1 MKFQGRKMP
10 IKILAPDVVSKIAA
24 GEVVER
30 PASAVKELIE
40 NSLDAGATQVAVES
54 PGGGVTLI
62 RVIDNG
68 SGIAAD
74 EAELAFQRHATSKL
88 SAIADLDAISS
99 LGFRGEALPSI
110 AAVAEV
116 EVLTR
121 TADEIAGTYL
131 HLKGGVV
138 IESSKRGC
146 PHGTTVTVRGLFL
159 NVPARLKFLKSAATE
174 SGHISNLVSQYSLAF
189 PEVKFSLI
197 MDGRMALQT
206 TGSGELRDALVKVY
220 GLEAA
225 EAMIQVKEEGQV
237 PGVSG
242 FVSPPTLS
250 RSNRSYLSFFVNR
263 RWVQSR
269 LLSRA
274 VSDAYQ
280 GLLMVGRHPIAALDI
295 HFPGEDVDVN
305 VHPTKTEVRFR
316 HEHVLFAAVQKAV
329 RAALVERTPVPL
341 VRSGPRPAAMPFFP
355 QGREAGAGKE
365 GLAAAP
371 LFAQE
376 GVASE
381 AGLPILRVMGQV
393 ASAYIIAEGPDGLY
407 LIDQHAA
414 HERVLFERV
423 RAQRAQREVEVQG
436 FLQPLT
442 IEVTPRQEEMLKAGG
457 EVLATYGFAIELF
470 GQRTYLVRAVPAV
483 LKGEKVAEAL
493 VEVLDSLS
501 GEGDPQGWEEK
512 VAISLACHSAVRA
525 GQVLNQ
531 EEMRQLVRQ
540 LEQTELPRTC
550 PHGRP
555 TVIRFSSSQL
565 EREFGRG

>member
-1 MKFQGRKMP
+1 MR
-10 IKILAPDVVSKIAA
+10 IKILASDVVSKIAA

-30 PASAVKELIE
+30 PASVVKELIE
-40 NSLDAGATQVAVES
+40 NSLDAGASQVAVEAR
-54 PGGGVTLI
+54 GGGVALI
-62 RVIDNG
+62 RAIDNG

-74 EAELAFQRHATSKL
+74 DVELAFQRHATSKL

-121 TADEIAGTYL
+121 TAQEVAGT
-131 HLKGGVV
+131 HLRLRGGVV
-138 IESSKRGC
+138 IESSKKGC
-146 PHGTTVTVRGLFL
+146 PQGTSVTVRNLFRA
-159 NVPARLKFLKSAATE
+159 VPARLKFLKSTATE

-189 PEVKFSLI
+189 PGVRFSLI

-206 TGSGELRDALVKVY
+206 PGSGELRDALVKVY

-225 EAMIQVKEEGQV
+225 EAMIAVKGEGQM

-250 RSNRSYLSFFVNR
+250 RSSRSYLSFFVNR

-274 VSDAYQ
+274 VVDAYQ
-280 GLLMVGRHPIAALDI
+280 GLLMVGRHPIAVLNI
-295 HFPGEDVDVN
+295 YLPGEEVDVN

-316 HEHVLFAAVQKAV
+316 HEHGLFAAVQKAV
-329 RAALVERTPVPL
+329 RAALVEQTPVPL
-341 VRSGPRPAAMPFFP
+341 VRSESRPAAIPFFP
-355 QGREAGAGKE
+355 QGREA
-365 GLAAAP
+365 LAEKGEPVEAP
-371 LFAQE
+371 LFAQ
-376 GVASE
+376 GGASSGL
-381 AGLPILRVMGQV
+381 GLPILRVMGQV
-393 ASAYIIAEGPDGLY
+393 ASTYIIAEGPDGLY

-414 HERVLFERV
+414 HERILFEQV
-423 RAQRAQREVEVQG
+423 RAQRAKREVEAQG
-436 FLQPLT
+436 LLQPLT

-457 EVLATYGFAIELF
+457 EVLAAYGFAIEPF
-470 GQRTYLVRAVPAV
+470 GQRTYLLRAVPAV

-493 VEVLDSLS
+493 MEVLDSLG
-501 GEGDPQGWEEK
+501 GEGDPKGWEEK
-512 VAISLACHSAVRA
+512 VALSLACHSAVRA

-555 TVIRFSSSQL
+555 TMIRFSSSQL
-565 EREFGRG
+565 EREFGRS